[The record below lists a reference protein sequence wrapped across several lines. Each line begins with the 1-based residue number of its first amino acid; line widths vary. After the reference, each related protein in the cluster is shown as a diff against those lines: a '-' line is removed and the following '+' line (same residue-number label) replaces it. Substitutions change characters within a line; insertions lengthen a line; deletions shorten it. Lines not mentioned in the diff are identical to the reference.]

1 MSLSRFCPMADGSRS
16 PGSSARGFAVGVDG
30 LWCNSVRNLGS
41 LVRCAILVLLLA
53 RAGDAAP
60 ASVADSLL
68 LVYEAN
74 RLSVKQSAPVSYSDL
89 SSMMTS
95 IQRASLVGRY
105 AIVLFRDSPREI
117 IGYVLAI
124 ERGGTLSLGSQ
135 LHEWDSGDRR
145 YRFLRGDLYRSYQ
158 PLEGNVPWTWL
169 VTIPVSRERQAS
181 LVIRAVEARWPVE
194 SVSIS
199 VMAQPTY

>member
-1 MSLSRFCPMADGSRS
+1 MWYSNIRD
-16 PGSSARGFAVGVDG
+16 
-30 LWCNSVRNLGS
+30 LGS
-41 LVRCAILVLLLA
+41 VVRCAVLVLLLA
-53 RAGDAAP
+53 RVGDAAP
-60 ASVADSLL
+60 ARVADSLV
-68 LVYEAN
+68 LVYEAH
-74 RLSVKQSAPVSYSDL
+74 RLSVKQSAPVPYPDL
-89 SSMMTS
+89 SSMMTA

-117 IGYVLAI
+117 IGYVLAV
-124 ERGGTLSLGSQ
+124 EREGTLSLGSQ
-135 LHEWDSGDRR
+135 LHEWDASDRR

-158 PLEGNVPWTWL
+158 PLEGNMPWTWL

>member
-1 MSLSRFCPMADGSRS
+1 MWYNRL
-16 PGSSARGFAVGVDG
+16 
-30 LWCNSVRNLGS
+30 RNLGS
-41 LVRCAILVLLLA
+41 LVRCAILVLLLS

-60 ASVADSLL
+60 AGVADSLV
-68 LVYEAN
+68 LVYDAN
-74 RLSVKQSAPVSYSDL
+74 RLSVKQSPPVSYSDF
-89 SSMMTS
+89 SSMLTA

-117 IGYVLAI
+117 IGYVLAV
-124 ERGGTLSLGSQ
+124 EREGTLSLGSQ
-135 LHEWDSGDRR
+135 LHEWDASDRQ
-145 YRFLRGDLYRSYQ
+145 YRFLRGELYRSYQ

-169 VTIPVSRERQAS
+169 VSIPISREREAS

-199 VMAQPTY
+199 VTAQPTY